1 MFQSI
6 CDMVFFIVTVFSN
19 NSNIYK
25 SPLQNSGLQL
35 ITLWY
40 IQVRLY
46 LMLVIMQIILK
57 VIILSSQKVHKVHD
71 SIIFTKFSYSLVVQK
86 MHDSLRLTNLSYSPI
101 WFLTLL
107 DLAELLRLRVKCFGN
122 WFMFLQLGNLKDV
135 KTLLMK
141 LSFLKSKDFKD
152 RKLNIR

>member
-1 MFQSI
+1 
-6 CDMVFFIVTVFSN
+6 
-19 NSNIYK
+19 
-25 SPLQNSGLQL
+25 
-35 ITLWY
+35 
-40 IQVRLY
+40 
-46 LMLVIMQIILK
+46 MLVIMQIILK

-71 SIIFTKFSYSLVVQK
+71 SIRFTKFSYSLVVQK

-107 DLAELLRLRVKCFGN
+107 DLAELLRLRVKCFWN

-152 RKLNIR
+152 RKLNIRKLYSTHAENCWQGKLKDKFIFHVCIIISVSA